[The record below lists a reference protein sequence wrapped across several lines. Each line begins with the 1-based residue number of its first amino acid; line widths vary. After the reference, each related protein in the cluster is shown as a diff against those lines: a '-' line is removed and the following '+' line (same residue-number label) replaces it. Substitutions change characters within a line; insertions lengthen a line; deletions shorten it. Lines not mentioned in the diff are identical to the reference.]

1 MKEKRRHSLKRKLK
15 YLFLLL
21 LLSFNFNFAFGHIS
35 RLQKEIDDLNGQ
47 LQTQEVALMQAELAT
62 KKLQNALT
70 ISEVK
75 INILSK
81 AEPGKVVHTI
91 TKVVESV
98 PEVAHQAV
106 HHIDLIDPAV
116 IITTAGV
123 VGKFI
128 IDVVSNVPKLIIP

>member
-21 LLSFNFNFAFGHIS
+21 LLSFNFNFAFGHIN

-98 PEVAHQAV
+98 PDVT
-106 HHIDLIDPAV
+106 HHVDLIDPAV
-116 IITTAGV
+116 VITTAGV

-128 IDVVSNVPKLIIP
+128 IDVVSHVPKLIIP

>member
-98 PEVAHQAV
+98 PDVTP
-106 HHIDLIDPAV
+106 HIDLVDPAV
-116 IITTAGV
+116 IVTTVAV
-123 VGKFI
+123 VGKTI
-128 IDVVSNVPKLIIP
+128 MELASSGMRLILP